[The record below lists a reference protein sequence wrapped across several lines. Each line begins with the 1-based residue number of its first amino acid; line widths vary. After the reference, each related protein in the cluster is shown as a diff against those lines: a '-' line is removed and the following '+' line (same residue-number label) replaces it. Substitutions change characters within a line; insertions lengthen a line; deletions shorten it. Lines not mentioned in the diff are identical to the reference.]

1 MNPPKEASSG
11 HDMPISCDTW
21 RMRSSMQHITVE
33 QARAVQA
40 FSPASWTITETPEGW
55 LVHRGQATLISVNS
69 RRPRV
74 FKSLDR
80 AVRRLAAEANV
91 FNFTVEAAQAPK

>member
-1 MNPPKEASSG
+1 MN
-11 HDMPISCDTW
+11 ISWQTVE
-21 RMRSSMQHITVE
+21 MRTSMQHITVE

-55 LVHRGQATLISVNS
+55 LVHRGQATLIGINS
-69 RRPRV
+69 RRPRI

-80 AVRRLAAEANV
+80 AVRRLAVEAGV
-91 FNFTVEAAQAPK
+91 TRFNVEAAPTA